1 MKMSRLITTLAGA
14 LALAIA
20 ATPAMAEV
28 QVIEEILVTAQ
39 KREQSLTDV
48 GITVS
53 AFDGDTLRELGVNT
67 VVDLAAHTPGLVYN
81 EAGGLG
87 VPVYTIRGVGFD
99 DYSVGSNSTV
109 GVYSDEVALPY
120 PVMTRGQLFD
130 TQRVEILKG
139 PQGDLYGRNTTGGAI
154 NFISNKPTD
163 RFESGVNVGYGRYNS
178 IDTDGYVSGPLGDGL
193 RGRLAV
199 TYENAA
205 DGWFKSHTR
214 SDELGEVDTLGA
226 RLLLDWDVSDT
237 VGVLFNVHYNRDQS
251 ENAGQA
257 RSGQLGD
264 TIDQVAGTPLTQR
277 SGWLA
282 LPLAASL
289 QGNAGIGVADGLAP
303 VAPEDPNKGD
313 WNAGFNPS
321 NDNELFGAAVTVN
334 WDLESVIVTSITAY
348 DRFER
353 TDSFDWDGTAL
364 SLFEQTSDT
373 DIKSRSQELR
383 LTSAG
388 DGPVTWIAG
397 VYYSDDEIDD
407 QYLAAVGEASGSS
420 GIFADVDQTTLQE
433 TTTLAVFGHVEWY
446 LNEQWRL
453 TLGGRFTHEERE
465 IEACARDADGGLA
478 FLFAGLDLIDFD
490 LGGTGDDFFLSST
503 PLTLGDCVT
512 VNLDKTSAIVD
523 GNGPGTVVAF
533 GGESELFV
541 DDFEVD
547 NFSGKVGL
555 DYFANDDLLIYA
567 NVGSGFKS
575 GGYNGALASSFLQYT
590 PYDEEEL
597 TTFELGFKATL
608 LEGSMQINAAA
619 FYYDY
624 QDKQI
629 ISIINDPVFGP
640 LAALVNV
647 PESEIFGVELEGT
660 WLVNEALSLNFGLT
674 YLDTEVKKYEG
685 FHPLQP
691 GTGAVDFS
699 GAELGQ
705 APQLSANLRASYE
718 WPVADG
724 LFVRISGDASY
735 KDDYHAGLE
744 FVNPTD
750 TRFDVESYVLASL
763 RVAIGSQDYRWEVAG
778 WARNLTDEYY
788 YHSVSFSNDA
798 ITRGT
803 GQGRTYGVTFSYR
816 WE

>member
-1 MKMSRLITTLAGA
+1 MPHFRIVTLLIGA
-14 LALAIA
+14 LSAVASQIVIA
-20 ATPAMAEV
+20 A
-28 QVIEEILVTAQ
+28 QVIEEVVVTAQ

-48 GITVS
+48 GITVN
-53 AFDGDTLRELGVNT
+53 AFDGDTIRELGVDT
-67 VVDLAAHTPGLVYN
+67 VVDLATHTPGLVYN
-81 EAGGLG
+81 EAGALG

-130 TQRVEILKG
+130 TQRVEVLKG
-139 PQGDLYGRNTTGGAI
+139 PQGDLYGRNTTGGAV

-163 RFESGVNVGYGRYNS
+163 VFESGINVDYGRYN
-178 IDTDGYVSGPLGDGL
+178 TVGADGYVSGPLAEGL
-193 RGRLAV
+193 RGRLAL
-199 TYENAA
+199 TYENSS
-205 DGWFKSHTR
+205 DGWFDSHTR
-214 SDELGEVDTLGA
+214 SDELGEIDTLGA
-226 RLLLDWDVSDT
+226 RLLLDWDASDT
-237 VGVLFNVHYNRDQS
+237 VSVLFNLHYNRDES

-257 RSGQLGD
+257 RSGKLGN
-264 TIDQVAGTPLTQR
+264 TIDQVAGVPLSQR
-277 SGWLA
+277 SSWLA

-289 QGNAGIGVADGLAP
+289 QGDAGIAVADGLAP
-303 VAPEDPNKGD
+303 AAPEDPDTGD
-313 WNAGFNPS
+313 WNAGFDPS

-334 WDLESVIVTSITAY
+334 WDFEAVTLTSITAY

-353 TDSFDWDGTAL
+353 TDAFDWDGTAL
-364 SLFEQTSDT
+364 SLFEQISDT
-373 DIKSRSQELR
+373 EIKSFSQELR

-388 DGPVTWIAG
+388 EGPVSWIAG

-407 QYLAAVGEASGSS
+407 SYRAFVGEASGSS
-420 GIFADVDQTTLQE
+420 GIFADVDQTTVQD
-433 TTTLAVFGHVEWY
+433 TTTSAVFGHVEWY
-446 LNEQWRL
+446 LSEQWRL

-478 FLFAGLDLIDFD
+478 FLFSGLDLIDFD
-490 LGGTGDDFFLSST
+490 FGGTGDDFFLSST
-503 PLTLGDCVT
+503 ALAPGDCVT
-512 VNLDKTSAIVD
+512 VNLDKTSAVID

-533 GGESELFV
+533 GGESELFI

-547 NFSGKVGL
+547 NFSGKIGI
-555 DYFANDDLLIYA
+555 DYFPNDDWLIYA
-567 NVGSGFKS
+567 NVGTGFKS

-597 TTFELGFKATL
+597 TTFEFGFKATL
-608 LEGSMQINAAA
+608 LEGSMQLNAAA

-660 WLVNEALSLNFGLT
+660 WLVSEALSLNFGLT
-674 YLDTEVKKYEG
+674 YLDTEVREYEG

-691 GTGAVDFS
+691 GTGVVDFS

-705 APQLSANLRASYE
+705 APQLSANLRAAYE
-718 WPVADG
+718 WPVADN
-724 LFVRISGDASY
+724 LLVRLSGDVSY

-750 TRFDVESYVLASL
+750 TRFDVESYTLANL
-763 RVAIGSQDYRWEVAG
+763 RLAVGRQDYRWEVAG
-778 WARNLTDEYY
+778 WVRNITDEYY

-798 ITRGT
+798 ITRGI
-803 GQGRTYGVTFSYR
+803 GQGRTYGLTFSYR